1 MTSLAKESRR
11 ATGNIFLDNYV
22 LDSFDVP
29 KTVLRGLSCLLA
41 FELKIGEFK
50 PEYVGNINLYF
61 EALDREVKK
70 ECVELVGIVFG
81 EE

>member
-1 MTSLAKESRR
+1 MLIMCLIPLMCQKL
-11 ATGNIFLDNYV
+11 F
-22 LDSFDVP
+22 
-29 KTVLRGLSCLLA
+29 LRGLSCLLA

>member
-1 MTSLAKESRR
+1 LRWVRS
-11 ATGNIFLDNYV
+11 
-22 LDSFDVP
+22 SFHR
-29 KTVLRGLSCLLA
+29 RGLSCLLA

-70 ECVELVGIVFG
+70 ECVELAGIVFG
-81 EE
+81 ED